1 MDDGNGFIENIV
13 NELDVSGKIDI
24 KEYSPLVL
32 AYIGDAVFELY
43 VRTFLVS
50 SGNAPV
56 HKLHVRS
63 TGFVKA
69 KAQSDILHRIFDSL
83 SPEEQEVVKR
93 GRNARAGTI
102 PKNADVIDY
111 KYATGFESLLG
122 LLYLKGDFARLFEI
136 LEMSVKTDTEESK
149 DSK

>member
-1 MDDGNGFIENIV
+1 MDYGNGFIEGV
-13 NELDVSGKIDI
+13 MNEFNVLGKIDI

-43 VRTFLVS
+43 VRTFLIS

-56 HKLHVRS
+56 HKLHMRS

-83 SPEEQEVVKR
+83 SYEEQEIVKR
-93 GRNARAGTI
+93 GRNAKAGTI
-102 PKNADVIDY
+102 PKNADVLEY

-122 LLYLKGDFARLFEI
+122 QLYLKGDFARLFEI
-136 LEMSVKTDTEESK
+136 LEKSVEGDTEENVTSK
-149 DSK
+149 